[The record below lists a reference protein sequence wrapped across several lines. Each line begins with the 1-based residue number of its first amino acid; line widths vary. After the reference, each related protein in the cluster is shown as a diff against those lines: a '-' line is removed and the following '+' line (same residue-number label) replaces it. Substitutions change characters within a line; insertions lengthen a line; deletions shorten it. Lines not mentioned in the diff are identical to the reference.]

1 MRSYLTRHGNG
12 FNPKDEEVVRKN
24 YKNLF
29 EASNF
34 DHGPQGKFKI
44 GLLEHRL
51 IRDAFVRHRLDN
63 YYRMNKCM
71 FNLIITHMDCV
82 DNDQL
87 LIKSGKQI
95 LFETPG
101 DISYDFGGL
110 GFVPENI
117 YLGYGPN
124 SDIRYYEGK

>member
-1 MRSYLTRHGNG
+1 
-12 FNPKDEEVVRKN
+12 
-24 YKNLF
+24 
-29 EASNF
+29 
-34 DHGPQGKFKI
+34 
-44 GLLEHRL
+44 
-51 IRDAFVRHRLDN
+51 
-63 YYRMNKCM
+63 M